1 MKSERYSKFLAG
13 LVTSLILFSLV
24 ISPALAAAGDTTRV
38 SVASDGTQG
47 NDWSD
52 YPSISADGRYVA
64 FESAASNLVSGD
76 TNGTWDVFV
85 HDRQSGG
92 TERVSVASD
101 GTQGSYH
108 SFAPSISAN
117 GCYVAFVS
125 FADNLVSGDTNG
137 YGDVFVHDRQSGGT
151 TRVSLATDGSQG
163 DSSSLG
169 TFISA
174 DGRYV
179 AFESFASNLV
189 SGDTNDYID
198 VFVHDRQGGGT
209 TRVSVA
215 SDGAQGNGGS
225 DYSSISADGRY
236 VTFRSWAS
244 NLVSGD
250 TNDTGD
256 IFVHDRQSG
265 GTMRVSVASDGAQGN
280 GGSDYSS
287 ISADGRYVAFE
298 SYATNLVSGDTNGYI
313 DVFVHDRQG
322 GGTTLVS
329 VASDGTQ
336 GDGDSCSTY
345 ACHPSISADG
355 RYVAFYS
362 WASNLVSGDTNGYG
376 DVFIHDR
383 QNGGTE
389 RISVASDGAQGNSD
403 SCLPYVCL
411 PSISAD
417 GRYVAFVS
425 FADNLVSGDT
435 NGAGDVFVHENDVVP
450 TYSISGRVVDSS
462 SNSMAGVSVSGG
474 TGHTTSTDSSGNYTL
489 SGFTPGVYAITP
501 SKSGYTFN
509 PISRAIYIV
518 NGNMTGV
525 DFTGTIVPPT
535 GKPVVVLVH
544 GWMGLGTQVY
554 CSEWITLYP
563 DNQNFDGENGD
574 TLGDLPDWLNS
585 QGFEVWSAHL
595 TTGPDQTDSLRSN
608 ALCLRDQIAQ
618 VRSRAP
624 DGKVIV
630 IAHSMGGL
638 VSRAYIEDNEL
649 YQNDV
654 KTLITL
660 GSPHQGVPVP
670 WWDAVKRLMGFFKGW
685 NCDNQAAVCEFTAG
699 IDQFNQQHSIRRPGV
714 EYYTVSGDL
723 SFFDATW
730 LSRLLSAAI
739 PGADDGGVPQ
749 TSGNGLS
756 GSHQTLATNEAH
768 IKDFGLFSYFG
779 PPPGDLYSFAYAD
792 CIQPVLAG
800 NPDGC
805 HAFASQATAATATP
819 LFSALS
825 PIVEGTVLS
834 GQLVT
839 HTLGMDGSGSALF
852 AASWP
857 TGDIT
862 FTLKSPSGQII
873 DPAYALAH
881 PDQVNYLQ
889 SDAGQTPLGATYAI
903 TSAEAGLWTM
913 NLQAGSIPGG
923 STSYALLAAMESPI
937 TLTAQTDRDWYIPGA
952 SATLTAT
959 LGGSPSSATV
969 TANIL
974 RVDGVTDTLPLSSI
988 GNGQYQASYTVP
1000 AAPGYAEVRLVATG
1014 TTASS
1019 LSFERG
1025 TSLVFQISPNTFI
1038 LNNTYSDALAAP
1050 DLNVTVGINA
1060 AVSGKVGLS
1069 ADLVDGSGNFVA
1081 HALTIQDVVAG
1092 TTTLTLQFNGAD
1104 IFASQRNGPYTL
1116 TNVLLTDESGA
1127 TLVT

>member
-1 MKSERYSKFLAG
+1 MGWPESGYVFLFDDYVTVVSNIEAWWSINRLNPDRGWFYGYNLSTQVAHVTGVADICEIADASIYSY
-13 LVTSLILFSLV
+13 S
-24 ISPALAAAGDTTRV
+24 
-38 SVASDGTQG
+38 
-47 NDWSD
+47 DWSVGPVD
-52 YPSISADGRYVA
+52 EGDFVLFRNLNTGFYAALRVDDIYGPSPLSATLDATWYLQENG
-64 FESAASNLVSGD
+64 SA
-76 TNGTWDVFV
+76 
-85 HDRQSGG
+85 
-92 TERVSVASD
+92 
-101 GTQGSYH
+101 
-108 SFAPSISAN
+108 SFGP
-117 GCYVAFVS
+117 C
-125 FADNLVSGDTNG
+125 
-137 YGDVFVHDRQSGGT
+137 
-151 TRVSLATDGSQG
+151 
-163 DSSSLG
+163 SS
-169 TFISA
+169 
-174 DGRYV
+174 
-179 AFESFASNLV
+179 
-189 SGDTNDYID
+189 
-198 VFVHDRQGGGT
+198 
-209 TRVSVA
+209 
-215 SDGAQGNGGS
+215 
-225 DYSSISADGRY
+225 
-236 VTFRSWAS
+236 
-244 NLVSGD
+244 
-250 TNDTGD
+250 
-256 IFVHDRQSG
+256 
-265 GTMRVSVASDGAQGN
+265 
-280 GGSDYSS
+280 
-287 ISADGRYVAFE
+287 
-298 SYATNLVSGDTNGYI
+298 
-313 DVFVHDRQG
+313 
-322 GGTTLVS
+322 
-329 VASDGTQ
+329 
-336 GDGDSCSTY
+336 
-345 ACHPSISADG
+345 
-355 RYVAFYS
+355 
-362 WASNLVSGDTNGYG
+362 
-376 DVFIHDR
+376 
-383 QNGGTE
+383 
-389 RISVASDGAQGNSD
+389 
-403 SCLPYVCL
+403 
-411 PSISAD
+411 
-417 GRYVAFVS
+417 
-425 FADNLVSGDT
+425 
-435 NGAGDVFVHENDVVP
+435 
-450 TYSISGRVVDSS
+450 
-462 SNSMAGVSVSGG
+462 
-474 TGHTTSTDSSGNYTL
+474 
-489 SGFTPGVYAITP
+489 
-501 SKSGYTFN
+501 
-509 PISRAIYIV
+509 
-518 NGNMTGV
+518 
-525 DFTGTIVPPT
+525 

-544 GWMGLGTQVY
+544 GWQGLGTQVS
-554 CSEWITLYP
+554 CSKGITLYP

-574 TLGDLPDWLNS
+574 TIGDLPDWLTS

-1014 TTASS
+1014 TTAGS

-1025 TSLVFQISPNTFI
+1025 TSLAFQISPGTFT
-1038 LNNTYSDALAAP
+1038 LTNNYSDSLAAP
-1050 DLNVTVGINA
+1050 DLNVTVGVNA
-1060 AVSGKVGLS
+1060 TVSGTVGLS

-1081 HALTIQDVVAG
+1081 HALTIQDVAAG
-1092 TTTLTLQFNGAD
+1092 TPTLTLQFNGTD
-1104 IFASQRNGPYTL
+1104 IYASQHNGPYTL

-1127 TLVT
+1127 TLVTQQAQAVYTTAPYLYTDFAPNRIYLPLILR